1 VKDSPQAVV
10 DDCDLVVVSTS
21 DDAIRQVASGVTWR
35 TGQSVIHCSGATS
48 LDVFDHAAAQGA
60 HPGAFHPIQAF
71 SSVENGVKSIPGTTF
86 GIEGDDAMR
95 ESLRQLALDIGGVPI
110 FVDARDKALY
120 HLSAVMLGNLLTCL
134 AGAAAQLWEQMGYTR
149 ADGVKAL
156 VPMIRGVA
164 FNLDQSGVPAAVA
177 GPYVRGD
184 FGTIRK
190 HLETLRESAPEV
202 LPLYR
207 ELARTAVP
215 FAVEKGAY
223 GEPTAQEIYRL
234 IDQFD
239 DR

>member
-1 VKDSPQAVV
+1 
-10 DDCDLVVVSTS
+10 
-21 DDAIRQVASGVTWR
+21 
-35 TGQSVIHCSGATS
+35 
-48 LDVFDHAAAQGA
+48 
-60 HPGAFHPIQAF
+60 
-71 SSVENGVKSIPGTTF
+71 
-86 GIEGDDAMR
+86 
-95 ESLRQLALDIGGVPI
+95 
-110 FVDARDKALY
+110 
-120 HLSAVMLGNLLTCL
+120 
-134 AGAAAQLWEQMGYTR
+134 
-149 ADGVKAL
+149 
-156 VPMIRGVA
+156 MIRGVA